1 MQSERSLLTLAVFVL
16 LAAPLIAQE
25 PPVAPEGTQVATEQ
39 TPAAAANADELRKE
53 SQNPVANL
61 ISVPLQ
67 NNMNLGVGPY
77 DRIQNVLDVEP
88 VVPVHLS
95 VDWNLLVRWI
105 TPIVYQ
111 PTVTEPIN
119 QGASGL
125 GDMNPTFFLT
135 PLKPHKIIWGVGPAF
150 VLPTATN
157 PELGQGKWSI
167 GPSVVLLAQPPHWTI
182 GALINNVWSFAGQS
196 QRPAVNQM
204 LLQFF
209 INYNMKKGWFIAV
222 QPIITAN
229 WKASSGNV
237 WTVPFGG
244 GIGRIMKL
252 GFQPVNIQVQF
263 YRNAWYPTGTSTWS
277 MRLQIALLFP
287 KLTKEQEKML
297 MEQKL
302 KQLEQE

>member
-1 MQSERSLLTLAVFVL
+1 
-16 LAAPLIAQE
+16 
-25 PPVAPEGTQVATEQ
+25 
-39 TPAAAANADELRKE
+39 
-53 SQNPVANL
+53 VANL

-77 DRIQNVLDVEP
+77 DRIQNVLNVQP

-95 VDWNLLVRWI
+95 EDWNLIVRWI

-111 PTVTEPIN
+111 PTATQPIN
-119 QGASGL
+119 QDASGL
-125 GDMNPTFFLT
+125 GDMNPTFFLS
-135 PLKPHKIIWGVGPAF
+135 PVKPHKIIWGVGPVF

-157 PELGQGKWSI
+157 PVLGQGKWSI
-167 GPSVVLLAQPPHWTI
+167 GPSVVVLAQPRHWTI

-196 QRPAVNQM
+196 QRPTVNQM
-204 LLQFF
+204 LLQCF

-229 WKASSGNV
+229 WKATSGNV

-252 GFQPVNIQVQF
+252 GFQPVSIQMQF
-263 YRNAWYPTGTSTWS
+263 YRNAWYPAGTSTWS

-287 KLTKEQEKML
+287 KLTKEQQKML

-302 KQLEQE
+302 KQLEQQQTSP